1 MKILVIHGPN
11 LNMLGFRE
19 EKHYGSKTL
28 EQINSMLLEIA
39 KKNNIEVVF
48 YQSNSEGKIIDF
60 IQENSKQ
67 ANGILINP
75 AALTHYGYSL
85 RDALTDTKLPIVEVH
100 LSNILEREEFR
111 KIDVL
116 DGIVKERIMGIQ
128 EKSYTEG
135 LQKLIESIKL

>member
-11 LNMLGFRE
+11 LNMLGIRE

-39 KKNNIEVVF
+39 KKNKVEIVF

-85 RDALTDTKLPIVEVH
+85 RDALIDTKLPIVEVH
-100 LSNILEREEFR
+100 LSNILTREEFR

-116 DGIVKERIMGIQ
+116 DGIVKERIMGLQ